1 MLTPA
6 DARFGFALA
15 GVRQREV
22 TPAEI
27 WSVLREAMADA
38 RIAVIAA
45 DERLL
50 GGVDPV
56 RLRELKARWSG
67 ILVNL
72 PAPAGAADPAPAAR
86 VLTAPTPGVCASAG
100 APGLGRRAT
109 PRRTRTRRPAPT
121 RESDQ
126 LIAGTGDTHSQPRRI
141 AATSAPDRVLISRR
155 SSAQQATSA
164 AALAV

>member
-27 WSVLREAMADA
+27 WSVLRESMADA

-50 GGVDPV
+50 GGIDPV

-72 PAPAGAADPAPAAR
+72 PAPAGAAR
-86 VLTAPTPGVCASAG
+86 
-100 APGLGRRAT
+100 LGEDELQRLVRRALGYHVRLE
-109 PRRTRTRRPAPT
+109 P
-121 RESDQ
+121 
-126 LIAGTGDTHSQPRRI
+126 
-141 AATSAPDRVLISRR
+141 
-155 SSAQQATSA
+155 
-164 AALAV
+164 